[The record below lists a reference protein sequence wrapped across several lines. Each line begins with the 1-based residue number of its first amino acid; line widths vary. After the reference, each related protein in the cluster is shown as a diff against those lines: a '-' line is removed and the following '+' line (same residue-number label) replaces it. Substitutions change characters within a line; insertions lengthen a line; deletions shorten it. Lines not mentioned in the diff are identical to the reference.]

1 MTLMKTALLAA
12 VAAPPLPARLCAAGT
27 PPPPPMGGA
36 LEVTRDPILTV
47 LRLSVKDAGRCA
59 AFLQAASQASG
70 RPIAL

>member
-27 PPPPPMGGA
+27 PPPPMGGA

-47 LRLSVKDAGRCA
+47 LRLSVKAAGRCA

>member
-1 MTLMKTALLAA
+1 
-12 VAAPPLPARLCAAGT
+12 
-27 PPPPPMGGA
+27 MGGA

>member
-27 PPPPPMGGA
+27 PPPMGGA